1 MFTYFSSLKSAIRAK
16 QTVNTQAHE
25 CSIVLDYYCV
35 NLNNPQTIHNI
46 TARTALYNKHA
57 LYFLSMHFV
66 MKHFANSWKCHDV
79 RNQLGLTRVTVVVEV
94 LYSLRPPQ
102 HCK

>member
-46 TARTALYNKHA
+46 TARTDLYNKHA